1 MILGMGN
8 ENEDSIDFECHYTNS
23 GKNVEFYIL
32 IIISSFPVP
41 LSPCPSFPDLT
52 PADLI

>member
-1 MILGMGN
+1 MILGVGNGN
-8 ENEDSIDFECHYTNS
+8 EDLIDFECHYTNP
-23 GKNVEFYIL
+23 GKIVELYIL

-41 LSPCPSFPDLT
+41 LSLCPSFPDLT